1 MPIKHLYLFCQGVVK
16 PGYFIVRRRGRNEK
30 DGKFQVYPMDDNAM
44 ITARKGL
51 SKKIRKKVLS
61 LA

>member
-1 MPIKHLYLFCQGVVK
+1 MKK
-16 PGYFIVRRRGRNEK
+16 ME
-30 DGKFQVYPMDDNAM
+30 KFQVYPMDDNAM